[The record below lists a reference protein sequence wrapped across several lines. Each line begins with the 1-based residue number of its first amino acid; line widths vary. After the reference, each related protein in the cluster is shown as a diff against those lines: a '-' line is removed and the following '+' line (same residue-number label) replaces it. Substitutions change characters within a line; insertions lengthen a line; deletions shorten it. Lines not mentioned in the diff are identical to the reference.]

1 MVEREGAGGRRSMY
15 ELYPAPPSVQ
25 RLRDGQDDDDESEA
39 EGKSKCGGKSVRGRA
54 GVGHRKGEE
63 GRRGGRRMI
72 VRS

>member
-15 ELYPAPPSVQ
+15 ELYSTPAGVP

-39 EGKSKCGGKSVRGRA
+39 EGKSKCGGKSVRRRA

-63 GRRGGRRMI
+63 GKRGGRRMI